1 MSRVKHIQKMKIGI
15 LGGGSWGLA
24 LALLLSEKGKVVVWE
39 YNQDLAE
46 RIRRTRENPISLPGI
61 TIPQEIEITS
71 ELSHLCESEVIVSA
85 LPSWVIRD
93 AFSKIGGFLKEDA
106 IIVSCSKGIENE
118 TFMRPSEVI
127 GDVLSQ
133 RRVVALSGP
142 SHAEEVARGI
152 PTAVVSSSRNEKD
165 MRFVQ
170 RLFFSSFF
178 RVYTNPDI
186 IGVELGGSLKNII
199 AIASGISDGLGFG
212 DNTRAALFCRG
223 MMEIARIGV
232 ALGGQM
238 STFFGLAGI
247 GDLMVTMTSNHSRNR
262 RFGELIGKGKGVSDA
277 LSEVKMVVEGF
288 RTTQATFH
296 LARERQIET
305 PITDE
310 AYHILFEGK
319 NPCSAVESL
328 LKRELK
334 EE

>member
-1 MSRVKHIQKMKIGI
+1 MKISI

-24 LALLLSEKGKVVVWE
+24 LACLLVEKGDILVWE

-46 RIRRTRENPISLPGI
+46 RIRRTRENLISLPGV
-61 TIPQEIEITS
+61 TIPGKIEITS
-71 ELSHLCESEVIVSA
+71 ELSHLTESEVVVSA
-85 LPSWVIRD
+85 LPSWTIRKV
-93 AFSKIGGFLKEDA
+93 FSKIKEFLKEDA
-106 IIVSCSKGIENE
+106 IIVSCSKGIEDE
-118 TFMRPSEVI
+118 TFMRPSETI
-127 GDVLSQ
+127 CDVLSE
-133 RRVVALSGP
+133 RRVVVLSGP

-165 MRFVQ
+165 MQFVQ
-170 RLFFSSFF
+170 RLFSSSFF

-186 IGVELGGSLKNII
+186 VGVELGGALKNII
-199 AIASGISDGLGFG
+199 AVASGISDGLGFG

-223 MMEIARIGV
+223 MMEMARIGV
-232 ALGGQM
+232 VVGGEKT
-238 STFFGLAGI
+238 TFFGLAGI
-247 GDLMVTMTSNHSRNR
+247 GDLMVTMTSKHSRNR
-262 RFGELIGKGKGVSDA
+262 RFGELIGKGSGVETA
-277 LSEVKMVVEGF
+277 LAEVKMVVEGF

-310 AYHILFEGK
+310 LYYILFEGK
-319 NPCSAVESL
+319 NPSSAVESL